1 MKKQMMNSVRSTV
14 SSFLVGLLTLVL
26 CTAMVPRAHSQESE
40 DSTKP
45 LVSYLGRVQ
54 GQPVLLI
61 EFDNKEAKPYSIS
74 IKDPQG
80 VVLYSSDFRDKK
92 FVKRFQVA
100 QDEPGDMKLTVTFSS
115 GKLKETQVVEINTTS
130 YVKEDFLVTRQ

>member
-1 MKKQMMNSVRSTV
+1 
-14 SSFLVGLLTLVL
+14 
-26 CTAMVPRAHSQESE
+26 
-40 DSTKP
+40 
-45 LVSYLGRVQ
+45 
-54 GQPVLLI
+54 
-61 EFDNKEAKPYSIS
+61 
-74 IKDPQG
+74 

-130 YVKEDFLVTRQ
+130 YVKENFLVTRQ